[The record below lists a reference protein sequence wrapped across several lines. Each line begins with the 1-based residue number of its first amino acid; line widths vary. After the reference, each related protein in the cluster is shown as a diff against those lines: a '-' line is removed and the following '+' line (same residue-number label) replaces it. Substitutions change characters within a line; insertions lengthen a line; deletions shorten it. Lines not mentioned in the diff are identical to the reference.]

1 MEKFKEKILSLLKSR
16 KFWGVVASIAV
27 MAIVAFAYFYPDDMD
42 GRVLQQHDMRQGLAN
57 GHGTQSYPALDQ
69 LAFRRH
75 AHVSDIAILS
85 LQLAL

>member
-57 GHGTQSYPALDQ
+57 GHETQLYQESSGEAS
-69 LAFRRH
+69 RWTN
-75 AHVSDIAILS
+75 S
-85 LQLAL
+85 LVDD